1 VRCDCLGSS
10 VPRAEGWRCGPKGT
24 GARSNIVPRTGRVP
38 GMSRRLPRGERGCQ
52 RGGNFDTI
60 GDVRRIRPRDGGGWR
75 WWPSKARSPAL
86 SSCVSA
92 WTRRQLYTTGFV
104 KRAKKYWQR
113 RGLLA
118 WPAAAGFSSPTTRS
132 GPRILYP
139 SEGRALPALCHES
152 PCSSVQLSSRLA
164 LDEIPAG
171 QYQTNARILLVIL
184 FLRDTAAVTALDS
197 SDFWAFNEGM
207 SEA

>member
-1 VRCDCLGSS
+1 VRLLG
-10 VPRAEGWRCGPKGT
+10 VFCAPCRGVEARAEGDR
-24 GARSNIVPRTGRVP
+24 GAKQYGAKDGERVP
-38 GMSRRLPRGERGCQ
+38 GMSRRLPSGERGCQ

-60 GDVRRIRPRDGGGWR
+60 GDVMRIRPRDGGGWR

-113 RGLLA
+113 MGLLA
-118 WPAAAGFSSPTTRS
+118 CTAAAGFSSPTTRS

-171 QYQTNARILLVIL
+171 QYQTNARILL
-184 FLRDTAAVTALDS
+184 ANPHHS
-197 SDFWAFNEGM
+197 S
-207 SEA
+207 